1 MGIAA
6 HLTIIAV
13 AVVVAVVWSAW
24 LWFMLVMPKRWA
36 AFIEWENALWVRTG
50 LLPRKLAEKLKAM
63 ETGVTLKVIVALTIA
78 MSMAILFKK

>member
-1 MGIAA
+1 MSVTE

-13 AVVVAVVWSAW
+13 ALGVAVPWSIW

-36 AFIEWENALWVRTG
+36 AFIEWENAVCVRTG
-50 LLPRKLAEKLKAM
+50 LLSKRWAEILKAL

-78 MSMAILFKK
+78 ISMAILFKR